1 MVKLS
6 KFDNFP
12 NLSQWINNVFQ
23 RYERSGQAAKT
34 SIKATYFAFIKEKYV
49 LFNELINIDDIK
61 IPETIINTINKLN
74 SLSHEEVSKIYSKE
88 SLYSTIIENST
99 LTDYNL
105 EKWILMILK

>member
-49 LFNELINIDDIK
+49 LFNELIN
-61 IPETIINTINKLN
+61 TINKLN